1 MATVDEKLAT
11 FKVVTGTDDG
21 FATSFLEAHGW
32 NVEAAVNSFIG
43 GGGGRGAG
51 GGSSS
56 SDADKTPHPAPAP
69 RRGKRPLETEASGNN
84 KKLRVGDVCL
94 GAVHG
99 AGATLVELLQ
109 PRPQQAECHVGLM
122 PAT

>member
-1 MATVDEKLAT
+1 MFRNYFRAAEVPRLRARDQAARLRGQALRSTQTMATDEKLAT

-43 GGGGRGAG
+43 GGGGPGAG

-56 SDADKTPHPAPAP
+56 SNSDKTPPPAP

-84 KKLRVGDVCL
+84 KKLRV
-94 GAVHG
+94 
-99 AGATLVELLQ
+99 
-109 PRPQQAECHVGLM
+109 
-122 PAT
+122 

>member
-1 MATVDEKLAT
+1 MASVDEKLTT
-11 FKVVTGTDDG
+11 FKAVTGTDDG

-32 NVEAAVNSFIG
+32 DVEAAVNSFIG

-56 SDADKTPHPAPAP
+56 SDADKTPNPAP
-69 RRGKRPLETEASGNN
+69 RRGKRPFETEASGNN

-94 GAVHG
+94 GEIGRASCR
-99 AGATLVELLQ
+99 E
-109 PRPQQAECHVGLM
+109 RE
-122 PAT
+122 